1 MSDEQKTNVLI
12 ALSLFD
18 RWLAGGE
25 QIELP
30 EGFEGYNSFEFQ
42 AFYAGMM
49 AREHYFKDGGNKD
62 VH

>member
-30 EGFEGYNSFEFQ
+30 EEFEEYNSFEFQ

-49 AREHYFKDGGNKD
+49 ARKRFIVDGGNKD
-62 VH
+62 VR

>member
-12 ALSLFD
+12 ALGLFD

-30 EGFEGYNSFEFQ
+30 EGFEEYNSFEFQ

-49 AREHYFKDGGNKD
+49 ARKRFIVDGGNKD
-62 VH
+62 VR